1 MRIMQR
7 GVDMAERCWDMES
20 RLYGKEGGAL
30 VGVVVQFKYL
40 RRPLDHDDW
49 SEIFWNIKR
58 ARKVWG

>member
-30 VGVVVQFKYL
+30 VEGVANFKYL
-40 RRPLDHDDW
+40 GRPLDQTDDDW
-49 SEIFWNIKR
+49 LE
-58 ARKVWG
+58 V